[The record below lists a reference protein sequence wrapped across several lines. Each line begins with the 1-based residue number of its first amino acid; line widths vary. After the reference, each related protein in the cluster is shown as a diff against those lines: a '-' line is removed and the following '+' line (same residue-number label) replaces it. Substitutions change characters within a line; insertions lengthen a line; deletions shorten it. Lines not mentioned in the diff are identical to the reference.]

1 MATDCEKR
9 LLKQFLDGLDTN
21 KLCEIV
27 RSVYHGGGVRVNSR
41 EGNKSIDLIRTY
53 CRYFPIIYL
62 W

>member
-21 KLCEIV
+21 KVCEIV

-41 EGNKSIDLIRTY
+41 EGNRNKD
-53 CRYFPIIYL
+53 FIYL
-62 W
+62 